1 MWFRELGFTI
11 IYGAFNL
18 RIYKCIN
25 KILLIIRYFKISFK
39 YRVLTEFQ
47 SRKARCIQLK
57 DKDMLKILCFI
68 ISCTIGC
75 LLSWTILDVDYYN
88 QGYSFITKTVVI
100 GVKIF
105 SICIIKWWNYFI
117 SLGN

>member
-1 MWFRELGFTI
+1 
-11 IYGAFNL
+11 
-18 RIYKCIN
+18 
-25 KILLIIRYFKISFK
+25 
-39 YRVLTEFQ
+39 
-47 SRKARCIQLK
+47 
-57 DKDMLKILCFI
+57 MLKILCFI
-68 ISCTIGC
+68 ISCTIGY

-100 GVKIF
+100 GDKIF